1 MGCANKSESSVDHLA
16 ALTKSSEERLVDSH
30 FGMEM
35 KVKLDLMI
43 QTSVVRD

>member
-1 MGCANKSESSVDHLA
+1 MGCANKSESSVDQLA
-16 ALTKSSEERLVDSH
+16 GLTISSKERLVNLH